1 MGKYTVGIDFGTL
14 SGRCVLVDTATG
26 VETASA
32 VCEYRHGVMDQCLP
46 SGKRLPMGGWALQ
59 HPQDYVEVLGTVV
72 RQVMET
78 AQILA
83 EDICGAAI
91 DFTSC
96 TMLPVLRDG
105 TPLCSLERWQD
116 EPNAYVKLWKHHSAQ
131 KYADQIN
138 ELAGKRGESFLERYG
153 GKISS
158 EWMFPKIMETL
169 DEAPQLYADT
179 YSFMEAADWIVML
192 LTGNMTRNTSSLG
205 FKAIWNPGDG
215 FPPDDF
221 FKELMPGL
229 ECVGAEKLRG
239 RILTIGT
246 RAGTVTGEAGR
257 LTGLRPGTPVAA
269 AHLDAA
275 GASIGAGIISPGKM
289 LIMMGTSSCHEL
301 LWDREVYVPGV
312 CGYNHDCIIPGYIGY
327 EAGQSCVGD
336 HFQWFINNCVPAEY
350 QEEARRQNLG
360 IHEYLSRKAAEKLPG
375 ETGLVALDWW
385 NGNRSVLVNGD
396 LTGVVLGM
404 TLQTKPEDIYRA
416 LAEATAFGTRKIIEN
431 YECHGIAVNEVTIAG
446 GIAKK
451 NPFIMQVYADVLGK
465 PVRIAGSAQNAALSS
480 AIWAAYAAG
489 SEGGGYGSLEEA
501 VEHMADILECSYV
514 PDQESRQVYNVIYGE
529 YEKLHDYFGRGVNPV
544 MKKLKYL
551 AVEQNKK
558 NNEVKRYEH

>member
-1 MGKYTVGIDFGTL
+1 M
-14 SGRCVLVDTATG
+14 
-26 VETASA
+26 
-32 VCEYRHGVMDQCLP
+32 
-46 SGKRLPMGGWALQ
+46 
-59 HPQDYVEVLGTVV
+59 
-72 RQVMET
+72 
-78 AQILA
+78 
-83 EDICGAAI
+83 
-91 DFTSC
+91 
-96 TMLPVLRDG
+96 
-105 TPLCSLERWQD
+105 
-116 EPNAYVKLWKHHSAQ
+116 
-131 KYADQIN
+131 
-138 ELAGKRGESFLERYG
+138 
-153 GKISS
+153 
-158 EWMFPKIMETL
+158 
-169 DEAPQLYADT
+169 
-179 YSFMEAADWIVML
+179 
-192 LTGNMTRNTSSLG
+192 
-205 FKAIWNPGDG
+205 
-215 FPPDDF
+215 
-221 FKELMPGL
+221 
-229 ECVGAEKLRG
+229 
-239 RILTIGT
+239 
-246 RAGTVTGEAGR
+246 
-257 LTGLRPGTPVAA
+257 
-269 AHLDAA
+269 
-275 GASIGAGIISPGKM
+275 
-289 LIMMGTSSCHEL
+289 
-301 LWDREVYVPGV
+301 
-312 CGYNHDCIIPGYIGY
+312 
-327 EAGQSCVGD
+327 GD